1 VEVEAGVCRIDIE
14 TCSGCGVCVDT
25 CPYSAITLEDET
37 ASVNEAVCKGC
48 GLCAAACLGGA
59 AVLELYD
66 DEQIIANIEGVLR

>member
-1 VEVEAGVCRIDIE
+1 
-14 TCSGCGVCVDT
+14 
-25 CPYSAITLEDET
+25 L
-37 ASVNEAVCKGC
+37 CKCC